1 MQNFVQNFLKRIKN
15 NLKKKSIQY
24 DRKKYSFDFG
34 YGHKI
39 MIELGVY
46 FEQNV
51 QSDILLWPNR

>member
-51 QSDILLWPNR
+51 QSDILL